1 VRKDTK
7 KKLELAEE
15 LRDGLLKAYS
25 QVRLAKGD
33 KYAYGVA
40 LDRLALFLRQLDHK
54 ACAEWVKELSRQLL
68 ALEIT
73 GHRGP
78 ALQSTKNPGR
88 MLSPFERQRRLY
100 VAAGVKE
107 LIQRG
112 VTRKDAAK
120 QAKSKVGA
128 IKDEP
133 VNRILSWMDGLG
145 KKNVWVDERGEK
157 QGDPVFQGMVKLA
170 IDPEHWFQLANALR
184 N

>member
-1 VRKDTK
+1 
-7 KKLELAEE
+7 
-15 LRDGLLKAYS
+15 
-25 QVRLAKGD
+25 
-33 KYAYGVA
+33 
-40 LDRLALFLRQLDHK
+40 
-54 ACAEWVKELSRQLL
+54 
-68 ALEIT
+68 
-73 GHRGP
+73 
-78 ALQSTKNPGR
+78 

-120 QAKSKVGA
+120 QAKSKVDA

-133 VNRILSWMDGLG
+133 VNRILSWMDELG

-157 QGDPVFQGMVKLA
+157 QGDPVFQGMLKLA
-170 IDPEHWFQLANALR
+170 IDSEHWFQLANALR